1 MQVGKDDKTREEQ
14 AARAY
19 KASNACRI
27 NPEKLYILI
36 DDVWTTGSSMEAA
49 IKVMQKAGA
58 VKLASAVLLMPR

>member
-19 KASNACRI
+19 KASSACRI
-27 NPEKLYILI
+27 DPEKLYILI